1 MKRLLSIVIAVFVL
15 CGMAKGERTIINESL
30 IYDVKYTYQLVT
42 NEFGR
47 LNCVGELEV
56 YVNIPE
62 DASFFIFERTP
73 YGDRWLDG
81 PPRFLIKEEYPITTK
96 IICKPEIYWGTYFS
110 AYIYYKDGSFYEYA
124 PTFAVNS
131 YIAEEDLALL
141 EGQHS
146 TVEEVANNSVNMNV
160 VNGSLYIETLQ
171 EVQLSVFDITGKNI
185 FSGPIHQSTTIPLDM
200 VGTPFI
206 IVKYTQD
213 NIVTTKK
220 LIVK

>member
-1 MKRLLSIVIAVFVL
+1 MVIPIVVFVL
-15 CGMAKGERTIINESL
+15 CAKSENIVPQISEAL

-47 LNCVGELEV
+47 LDCVGELEV

-62 DASFFIFERTP
+62 DASYFVFERTP
-73 YGDRWLDG
+73 PSVRWWDR
-81 PPRFLIKEEYPITTK
+81 PFYYMKEEFPVTT
-96 IICKPEIYWGTYFS
+96 IIYKPEIYWGTYFRLFV
-110 AYIYYKDGSFYEYA
+110 YCNDGSYVYT

-131 YIAEEDLALL
+131 YIAEKDLAIL
-141 EGQHS
+141 EKQHS
-146 TVEEVANNSVNMNV
+146 AVEEVANNSVNMNV

-171 EVQLSVFDITGKNI
+171 EVQLSVFDITGKNL
-185 FSGPIHQSTTIPLDM
+185 FSGSIHQSTTIPLDM

-220 LIVK
+220 LLVK